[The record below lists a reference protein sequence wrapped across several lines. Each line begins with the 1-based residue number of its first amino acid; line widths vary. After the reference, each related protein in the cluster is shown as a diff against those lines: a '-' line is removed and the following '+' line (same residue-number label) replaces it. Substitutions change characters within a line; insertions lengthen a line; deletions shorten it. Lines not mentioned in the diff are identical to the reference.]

1 MQFRYDINGLR
12 AIAVLAVVL
21 FHFNPNW
28 LPGGF
33 AGVDVF
39 FVISGFLM
47 TSIIFNGIEKNTFNL
62 FKFYNARAS
71 RIIPVLAVM
80 AVVLLIFGWFYLL
93 PTDYRELG
101 KQVEK
106 SLIFTSNILFSK
118 GGGYFDTNE
127 KTKWLLHTWS
137 LSVEW
142 QFYIFF
148 PIIILFFKKYLSFI
162 NLKHVVLGLFL
173 ISFIYCVY
181 ATSKDSRT
189 AYFLLTSRAWEMLF
203 GGIAFLYP
211 VSIQNIKYRITTQFF
226 GLLLIFAS
234 YFLVSENTPWPGYM
248 ALFPV
253 LGAYLIILSNHQ
265 DNLLINNLVF
275 RHIGKWSYSIYVW
288 HWPLV
293 VIGVYFSFIN
303 WWVYGIPLSI
313 FLGFLSYQFIE
324 KIKFPTFDSWKEIY
338 KVSPFYIFLIVVGCG
353 YTVKQIDGMEF
364 RFSKDVQ
371 NAIHEMKNTN
381 PYECDKDDYNECVI
395 GNPHNI
401 KAIIVGDSHADAL
414 TTSLASI
421 FDLKKQ
427 GVISL
432 SKSACPLLSNLSFYD
447 ISNKCY
453 EINQKRFDLI
463 QSKKYENIPIILV
476 GRYASYLIG
485 ENDHE
490 RTTLKE
496 SKPLVYFDNNQNKPV
511 DILFA
516 SFEKNLKQT
525 ICQISKSN
533 PMYVLQPIP
542 ELGFNAP
549 KRIAKNLAYGN
560 ALPTSI
566 SYSSYLGRSQKI
578 REIIEKTA
586 DECGAII
593 LDPAKFLCKTG
604 ECISEYKGRP
614 IYRDGDHLSEYGNK
628 LLIPMFKQALQ

>member
-1 MQFRYDINGLR
+1 M
-12 AIAVLAVVL
+12 
-21 FHFNPNW
+21 
-28 LPGGF
+28 
-33 AGVDVF
+33 
-39 FVISGFLM
+39 
-47 TSIIFNGIEKNTFNL
+47 
-62 FKFYNARAS
+62 
-71 RIIPVLAVM
+71 
-80 AVVLLIFGWFYLL
+80 
-93 PTDYRELG
+93 
-101 KQVEK
+101 
-106 SLIFTSNILFSK
+106 
-118 GGGYFDTNE
+118 
-127 KTKWLLHTWS
+127 
-137 LSVEW
+137 
-142 QFYIFF
+142 
-148 PIIILFFKKYLSFI
+148 
-162 NLKHVVLGLFL
+162 
-173 ISFIYCVY
+173 
-181 ATSKDSRT
+181 
-189 AYFLLTSRAWEMLF
+189 
-203 GGIAFLYP
+203 
-211 VSIQNIKYRITTQFF
+211 
-226 GLLLIFAS
+226 
-234 YFLVSENTPWPGYM
+234 
-248 ALFPV
+248 
-253 LGAYLIILSNHQ
+253 
-265 DNLLINNLVF
+265 
-275 RHIGKWSYSIYVW
+275 
-288 HWPLV
+288 
-293 VIGVYFSFIN
+293 
-303 WWVYGIPLSI
+303 
-313 FLGFLSYQFIE
+313 
-324 KIKFPTFDSWKEIY
+324 
-338 KVSPFYIFLIVVGCG
+338 
-353 YTVKQIDGMEF
+353 
-364 RFSKDVQ
+364 
-371 NAIHEMKNTN
+371 
-381 PYECDKDDYNECVI
+381 
-395 GNPHNI
+395 
-401 KAIIVGDSHADAL
+401 
-414 TTSLASI
+414 
-421 FDLKKQ
+421 
-427 GVISL
+427 
-432 SKSACPLLSNLSFYD
+432 LSNLSFYD